1 VTNKFVTTWIFSEE
15 KKAALFQIGIS
26 ILRRRTMLKIR
37 FAINA
42 LAVLVFTLALAS
54 LAEASQQTFV
64 STSGNDA
71 SATCDHANPCR
82 TFNMAVLRTENGGE
96 VIALDS
102 GEYGPIVANRLV
114 SVIAAPGVHAQIT
127 ATSGDAINFS
137 GMVGSIVLRG
147 LTIVGH
153 GTGAN
158 GITSTC
164 GGALYVENC
173 VIDGFAGGGINF
185 QQIAKLFVKD
195 TIVRNNGQSSFA
207 GIYIT
212 LGATVSIDHCSV
224 ENNGYGIVID
234 GGRITI
240 RDSVVSGNVH
250 NGFWARGLDWIGASN
265 IENCMVTY
273 NETGISTGNGSGT
286 PLVYVSNTT
295 ITGNTYGVSIAKG
308 SIYSFGNNRL
318 AGNSSDGSFSLWGPG
333 LK

>member
-1 VTNKFVTTWIFSEE
+1 MFN
-15 KKAALFQIGIS
+15 
-26 ILRRRTMLKIR
+26 IR

-71 SATCDHANPCR
+71 STTCDRGNPCR
-82 TFNMAVLRTENGGE
+82 TFNTAVSRTENGGE

-102 GEYGPIVANRLV
+102 GEYGPIGTNRFV

-137 GMVGSIVLRG
+137 GWAGSIVLRG

-158 GITSTC
+158 GITSTS
-164 GGALYVENC
+164 GGALYVESC

-185 QQIAKLFVKD
+185 QQEAKLFVKD
-195 TIVRNNGQSSFA
+195 TIVRNNGQHIYA

-212 LGATVSIDHCSV
+212 LGTVSIDHCSV

-234 GGRITI
+234 SGQITI
-240 RDSVVSGNVH
+240 RDSVVSGNVST
-250 NGFWARGLDWIGASN
+250 GFWARGLDLIGASN

-273 NETGISTGNGSGT
+273 NGIGIGTGTGSGN

-295 ITGNTYGVSIAKG
+295 ITGNYHGLWIAKG

-318 AGNSSDGSFSLWGPG
+318 AGNSKDWSFSPGGPG